1 MSHAS
6 QQQRWHTEPT
16 LQDSEEGYMAE
27 GQQHPRKLST
37 RERDR
42 QLQTVGAGPAPSTA
56 ESPANP
62 EAFPAPTKLAA
73 PL

>member
-1 MSHAS
+1 
-6 QQQRWHTEPT
+6 
-16 LQDSEEGYMAE
+16 MAE